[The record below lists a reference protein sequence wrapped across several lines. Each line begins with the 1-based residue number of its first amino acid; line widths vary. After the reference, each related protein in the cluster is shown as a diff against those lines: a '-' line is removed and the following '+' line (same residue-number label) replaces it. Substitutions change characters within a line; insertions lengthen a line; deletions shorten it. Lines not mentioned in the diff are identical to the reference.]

1 MGTAGSNRR
10 VGGRFG
16 VVATC
21 LLLVREVLLAVCY
34 SPAPSYQ
41 QRPLADHD
49 ARNALQRLTVYQVT
63 QLLLI
68 PKVLP
73 HRYPEQLRL
82 WLAQKFGAGPQI
94 TAISGSPWVPPAT
107 VEHDQPAPAIS
118 EPQNDIP
125 TIPTSW

>member
-1 MGTAGSNRR
+1 MVFATGLLLSHLLPHAWCLMAQALAGSRD
-10 VGGRFG
+10 
-16 VVATC
+16 
-21 LLLVREVLLAVCY
+21 
-34 SPAPSYQ
+34 PPSYQ
-41 QRPLADHD
+41 QRPPARHS

-73 HRYPEQLRL
+73 HRYPEQRRL